1 VAGHSIQPIRSVI
14 LGTAFSAPDD
24 ELTAY
29 ITSHV
34 VDNVV
39 FTILSERGLGPS
51 LYGVFPEGR

>member
-1 VAGHSIQPIRSVI
+1 MSAAAASGANI
-14 LGTAFSAPDD
+14 GTDAAASAKED